1 MTTPE
6 EIVHDQVMMERKN
19 RRLMRRILAIFAI
32 AIIALCSYQYGLAKG
47 RAAAVTADS
56 SPIDPKDAIFV
67 NADNRDKTIDFSLF
81 WKVWDLLKEKH
92 VDRATLDAHTLF
104 YGAINGMLSA
114 TGDPYTTFFDPK
126 AQKDFSEEISG
137 KFDGIG
143 AEMGIKDDV
152 LTIIAPL
159 DGTPAQKAGLRS
171 GDKVLKINGATTSK
185 VSIDDAVGKIR
196 GPKGT
201 TVTLNIYRS
210 GEAESR
216 DVIVTRD
223 VINVTSVKTTFRDD
237 GLAVIRVSRFGD
249 DTEAEYA
256 KAVSAVVAK
265 HPKGLILDLRS
276 NPGGYLDS
284 AVAMASLMLPKD
296 KVVVMEEDASGARK
310 ETKSLGGDVLSQ
322 VPTVVLIDEGSASAS
337 EILSGALRENRD
349 NVTLV
354 GKTSYGKGSVQELIP
369 LGNTMSVKITVARWL
384 TPKGNQINQKGITP
398 DVNVDITADDLKNT
412 KDPQMDKAVEI
423 LLKGKQ

>member
-1 MTTPE
+1 
-6 EIVHDQVMMERKN
+6 MMERKN
-19 RRLMRRILAIFAI
+19 RRLVKRVLLLFAMLVI
-32 AIIALCSYQYGLAKG
+32 AFGTYQYGLAKG
-47 RAAAVTADS
+47 RTEAAAANPA
-56 SPIDPKDAIFV
+56 PIAPKDAIFV
-67 NADNRDKTIDFSLF
+67 NTDSQEKTIDFSLF

-92 VDRATLDAHTLF
+92 VDRATLDANTLF

-159 DGTPAQKAGLRS
+159 DDTPAQKAGLRA

-185 VSIDDAVGKIR
+185 ISIDDAVGKIR

-201 TVTLNIYRS
+201 TVTLTIYRS

-249 DTEAEYA
+249 DTEAAYA
-256 KAVSAVVAK
+256 KAVGAVVAK

-296 KVVVMEEDASGARK
+296 KTVVIEEDASGARK

-337 EILSGALRENRD
+337 EIMSGALRENRD

-384 TPKGNQINQKGITP
+384 TPKGNQINQKGIKP
-398 DVNVDITADDLKNT
+398 DVDVDITVDDIKNA
-412 KDPQMDKAVEI
+412 KDPQMDKAAEL
-423 LLKGKQ
+423 LLKQ